1 MDMYL
6 LVIGVSERNQSG
18 TQSIERAMKV
28 MRRVAEAGIHGVRL
42 MDLVDVTGLKQPTV
56 SRLVAA
62 LMREGLIEQD
72 DESRRFYL
80 GVEAFA
86 LGAIASARF
95 GIHKL
100 ALDALVRLAA
110 TTEDSAFLSIPRDTV
125 SICLH
130 REEGAFPIRTQVLKA
145 GDRYPLGVGA
155 GSLAILAAM
164 PDQEVEHLIARNAAW
179 VGQAYPAY
187 SASILQQLVAET
199 RAAGFAVN
207 KGLIVQGSW
216 GVGVAITGDDGKP
229 VGALSVA
236 AIETRLPERRRLE
249 IARLLQAAAS
259 DLSAQLRQQNNVSK
273 LGARP
278 NRITES
284 TSTARVMPRR
294 QVLARRTRR
303 KP

>member
-1 MDMYL
+1 MDM
-6 LVIGVSERNQSG
+6 SRQSSSDPKHQTG
-18 TQSIERAMKV
+18 AQSIERAIDV
-28 MRRVAEAGIHGVRL
+28 MRRVAEAGVNGVRL
-42 MDLVDVTGLKQPTV
+42 TDLVNATGLKQPTV
-56 SRLVAA
+56 SRLLGA

-72 DESRRFYL
+72 GANRRFYL

-100 ALDALVRLAA
+100 ALDALLQLAA

-164 PDQEVEHLIARNAAW
+164 PDADVARVIAKNAGW
-179 VGQAYPAY
+179 VADAFPTH
-187 SASILQQLVAET
+187 SPDRLRQLVAET
-199 RAAGFAVN
+199 RRTGFAVN
-207 KGLIVQGSW
+207 SGLIMAGSW
-216 GVGVAITGDDGKP
+216 GIGVAVIGDDGRP

-236 AIETRLPERRRLE
+236 AIEQRMGEARRRE
-249 IARLLQAAAS
+249 IAQLLQAAATDVAS
-259 DLSAQLRQQNNVSK
+259 RLRELNSVRK
-273 LGARP
+273 VARIERP
-278 NRITES
+278 NASDKSR
-284 TSTARVMPRR
+284 PRSR
-294 QVLARRTRR
+294 N
-303 KP
+303 PG

>member
-1 MDMYL
+1 MDMARL
-6 LVIGVSERNQSG
+6 PTTESQNQSG
-18 TQSIERAMKV
+18 AQSIERAIDV
-28 MRRVAEAGIHGVRL
+28 MRRVAAAGLHGVRL
-42 MDLVDVTGLKQPTV
+42 TDLVNATGLKQPTV
-56 SRLVAA
+56 SRLIGA

-72 DESRRFYL
+72 GKSRRFYL

-100 ALDALVRLAA
+100 ALDALLQLAA

-164 PDQEVEHLIARNAAW
+164 PDADVERVITKNADW
-179 VGQAYPAY
+179 VAEAFPTH
-187 SASILQQLVAET
+187 ASDRLRQLVAET
-199 RAAGFAVN
+199 RRAGFAVN
-207 KGLIVQGSW
+207 SGLIVSGSW
-216 GVGVAITGDDGKP
+216 GVGVAVLGDDGKP

-236 AIETRLPERRRLE
+236 AIEQRLGEPRRRE
-249 IARLLQAAAS
+249 IARLLQAAATE
-259 DLSAQLRQQNNVSK
+259 LSARLRELNSVGN
-273 LGARP
+273 ARG
-278 NRITES
+278 
-284 TSTARVMPRR
+284 RR
-294 QVLARRTRR
+294 SA
-303 KP
+303 

>member
-1 MDMYL
+1 M
-6 LVIGVSERNQSG
+6 GERNQSG
-18 TQSIERAMKV
+18 TQSIERAMEV
-28 MRRVAEAGIHGVRL
+28 MRRVAEAGIDGVRL
-42 MDLVDVTGLKQPTV
+42 MDLVNATGLKQPTV

-62 LMREGLIEQD
+62 LIREGLIEQD
-72 DESRRFYL
+72 GENRRFYL

-95 GIHKL
+95 GIHNL

-110 TTEDSAFLSIPRDTV
+110 TTEDSAFLSIPRDTF

-164 PDQEVEHLIARNAAW
+164 PDRDVERVIASNAAW
-179 VGQAYPAY
+179 VARSYPAH
-187 SASILQQLVAET
+187 SANSLRQLVAET
-199 RAAGFAVN
+199 RSAGFAVN

-216 GVGVAITGDDGKP
+216 GVGVAIIEDAGKP
-229 VGALSVA
+229 LGALSVA
-236 AIETRLPERRRLE
+236 AIESRLPERRRLE

-259 DLSAQLRQQNNVSK
+259 DLSARLRQLNTVGKSA
-273 LGARP
+273 ARATH
-278 NRITES
+278 IAES
-284 TSTARVMPRR
+284 AGSARGSMKS
-294 QVLARRTRR
+294 QVAAKRPKR

>member
-1 MDMYL
+1 M
-6 LVIGVSERNQSG
+6 IERAQSG
-18 TQSIERAMKV
+18 TQSIERAMEV
-28 MRRVAEAGIHGVRL
+28 MRRVAAGVHGVRL
-42 MDLVDVTGLKQPTV
+42 MDLVNATGLKQPTV

-62 LMREGLIEQD
+62 LIREGLIEQD
-72 DESRRFYL
+72 SESRRFYL

-100 ALDALVRLAA
+100 ALDPLVRLAA
-110 TTEDSAFLSIPRDTV
+110 VTEDSTFLSVPRDTL

-164 PDQEVEHLIARNAAW
+164 PDRDVEHVITSNAGW
-179 VGQAYPAY
+179 VAKAYPAH
-187 SASILQQLVAET
+187 SASRLRQLVAET

-216 GVGVAITGDDGKP
+216 GVGVAIIGDEGKP

-259 DLSAQLRQQNNVSK
+259 DLSGRLRQ
-273 LGARP
+273 L
-278 NRITES
+278 NRIGKLAPNLARASES
-284 TSTARVMPRR
+284 MTAVREPPRR
-294 QVLARRTRR
+294 QAPTRR
-303 KP
+303 ARHAP

>member
-1 MDMYL
+1 MSDKT
-6 LVIGVSERNQSG
+6 QSG
-18 TQSIERAMKV
+18 TQSIERAV
-28 MRRVAEAGIHGVRL
+28 EITRRVAAAGVNGVRL
-42 MDLVDVTGLKQPTV
+42 MDLVHATRLKQPTV
-56 SRLVAA
+56 SRLIAA

-72 DESRRFYL
+72 RESRRFYL

-100 ALDALVRLAA
+100 ARDALLQLAA

-125 SICLH
+125 SICLQ

-164 PDQEVEHLIARNAAW
+164 PDLDVGQVIARNAAW
-179 VGQAYPAY
+179 VAMAYPAY
-187 SASILQQLVAET
+187 SAARLHKLVAET

-207 KGLIVQGSW
+207 KGLIVSGSW
-216 GVGVAITGDDGKP
+216 GVGVAVLGDDGRP

-236 AIETRLPERRRLE
+236 AIEARLPERRRRE
-249 IARLLQAAAS
+249 VAQLLQLAAS
-259 DLSAQLRQQNNVSK
+259 DLSARLRGLGSVGRLGERSNESGGAARRRQQAVKRS
-273 LGARP
+273 
-278 NRITES
+278 
-284 TSTARVMPRR
+284 RR
-294 QVLARRTRR
+294 
-303 KP
+303 